1 MPPKKKEQISLYL
14 YPMIY
19 FIYNPNAG
27 SKSPKQ
33 RGKIIT
39 LLNSVPNSMLLV
51 TSKPLEAIA
60 LAQTAINNKAEKI
73 IAVGGD
79 GTINEVATTLIGSN
93 IPLGIIPIGSGN
105 GLARHL
111 NIPLT
116 PVQALQ
122 KALQNNN
129 SLIDV
134 GFINERPFFCTAG
147 IGFDAEVAHQFA
159 KQNKRGLIN
168 YIKATII
175 TLFRY
180 KPISTNT
187 EGINQQLFSLTIANA
202 NQFGNNAFISPLSN
216 IQDGNIEIVKILP
229 LNYWN
234 ALLVGIKLFLKKIR
248 NSKNIQVQTITNAII
263 EYQTGM
269 PMHLDGEAIFTEA
282 AKLNISIRPAS
293 LLVCA

>member
-1 MPPKKKEQISLYL
+1 
-14 YPMIY
+14 
-19 FIYNPNAG
+19 
-27 SKSPKQ
+27 
-33 RGKIIT
+33 
-39 LLNSVPNSMLLV
+39 MLLV

>member
-1 MPPKKKEQISLYL
+1 
-14 YPMIY
+14 MIY

-116 PVQALQ
+116 PVKALQ

-180 KPISTNT
+180 KPISTNI

-234 ALLVGIKLFLKKIR
+234 AMVVGIKLFLKKIS
-248 NSKNIQVQTITNAII
+248 NSKNIQVQTITNTII

>member
-1 MPPKKKEQISLYL
+1 
-14 YPMIY
+14 MIY

-39 LLNSVPNSMLLV
+39 LLNSVHNSMLLV

-263 EYQTGM
+263 EYQKGM

>member
-1 MPPKKKEQISLYL
+1 
-14 YPMIY
+14 MIY

-111 NIPLT
+111 NIPLS
-116 PVQALQ
+116 PSQALQ
-122 KALQNNN
+122 KALQNEN

-180 KPISTNT
+180 KPISTNV
-187 EGINQQLFSLTIANA
+187 EGVNHQLFSLTIANA

-234 ALLVGIKLFLKKIR
+234 AMVVGIKLFLKKIR
-248 NSKNIQVQTITNAII
+248 NSKNIQVQTITNTII

>member
-1 MPPKKKEQISLYL
+1 
-14 YPMIY
+14 MIY

-111 NIPLT
+111 NIPLN
-116 PVQALQ
+116 PVKALQ

>member
-1 MPPKKKEQISLYL
+1 
-14 YPMIY
+14 MIY

-79 GTINEVATTLIGSN
+79 GTINEVATTLIGSS

-180 KPISTNT
+180 KPISTNI

-216 IQDGNIEIVKILP
+216 IRDGNIEIVKILP